1 MFDRVR
7 FVLVAPAHPGNIG
20 AAARAVRVMGFSRL
34 VLVAPG
40 VADPRNDPEARA
52 LSVGGVDVLAAAP
65 IHATLAEA
73 LDGVR
78 CACAMTG
85 YAREFGPPLRPLRAA
100 CASLADEL
108 AAPGG
113 DVAFVF
119 GGERNGLSNED
130 IERCSACVAIP
141 ADAGYGSLNLAQA
154 VQVTAYEAR
163 LALLGECA
171 HAVGTPFGEEPPA
184 DLASVDAMV
193 EHLRE
198 ALVALGY
205 LDPAEPRR
213 LMARLRRLFVRARP
227 TASELDILR
236 GMAAAAVRR
245 KSERAGSKVRAG
257 PAEDSAALAQD
268 VPRRPLR

>member
-20 AAARAVRVMGFSRL
+20 AAARAVRVMGFERL
-34 VLVAPG
+34 VLVDPA

-78 CACAMTG
+78 CAYAMTG

-100 CASLADEL
+100 CAGLPGEL
-108 AAPGG
+108 AASGG

-119 GGERNGLSNED
+119 GSERNGLANED
-130 IERCSACVAIP
+130 IERCTACVAIA
-141 ADAGYGSLNLAQA
+141 ADPEYGSLNLAQA
-154 VQVTAYEAR
+154 VQVAAYEAR
-163 LALLGECA
+163 LALLGEAA
-171 HAVGTPFGEEPPA
+171 HAVGTSFGEEPPA
-184 DLASVDAMV
+184 GLASVDAMV

-213 LMARLRRLFVRARP
+213 LMSRLRRLFARARP
-227 TASELDILR
+227 TPSEVDILR
-236 GMAAAAVRR
+236 GMAAAIIRR
-245 KSERAGSKVRAG
+245 KDERAGSRSRAG
-257 PAEDSAALAQD
+257 AAASSAALAQD
-268 VPRRPLR
+268 PPARPPG